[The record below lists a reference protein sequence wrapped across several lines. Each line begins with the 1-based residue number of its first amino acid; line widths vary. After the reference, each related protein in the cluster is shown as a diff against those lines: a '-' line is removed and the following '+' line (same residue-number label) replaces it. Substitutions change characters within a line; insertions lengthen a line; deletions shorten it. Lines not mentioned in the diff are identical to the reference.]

1 MNVIIYTGQNGRCM
15 IFGRI
20 ENDELPLP
28 GESVRIYD
36 ARMILRVETVGN
48 LGIAAIGPKD
58 GSDTRLTAPV
68 PQTTCV
74 VTSAAECTDNAS
86 EKMVSWPVW
95 GES

>member
-1 MNVIIYTGQNGRCM
+1 MV
-15 IFGRI
+15 FGRI
-20 ENDELPLP
+20 ENAELPLP

-48 LGIAAIGPKD
+48 LGIAALGPEP

-74 VTSAAECTDNAS
+74 VTSAAECTDEAAS
-86 EKMVSWPVW
+86 ALSSWTHWGVS
-95 GES
+95 